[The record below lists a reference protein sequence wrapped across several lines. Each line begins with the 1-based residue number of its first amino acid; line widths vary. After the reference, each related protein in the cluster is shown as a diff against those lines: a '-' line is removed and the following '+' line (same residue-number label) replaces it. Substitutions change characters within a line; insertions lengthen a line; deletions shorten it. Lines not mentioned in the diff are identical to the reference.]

1 MQVSSATI
9 LQLWRAKKYMT
20 LCLVSCVIV
29 CTDVPAV
36 AALHGEAAHGGTEH
50 Q

>member
-9 LQLWRAKKYMT
+9 LQLGRAKKY

-36 AALHGEAAHGGTEH
+36 AALHGEPAHGGTEH